1 MGSVSLAETHS
12 PTGNRIPG
20 PHGLRGEILAELKRS
35 PGVTVRQ
42 LAGAAGAS
50 LNAVRRYLRELE
62 DEGLIEHQRQHK
74 GVGAPV
80 FTYRLSSAG
89 ESLFPRRYEAT
100 LLALLDRLVERE
112 GRAAAVTALEEQFDG
127 LAQKLKPETAGLM
140 PADRLAA
147 VAKAMAEEGYMAES
161 AVTGDSF
168 GTLIEHNCAI
178 QAVAERFP
186 EVCVAEERFLEA
198 VLGKP
203 IERRG
208 HILAGCGCCE
218 YRVRFNALQ
227 RAAEEST

>member
-1 MGSVSLAETHS
+1 MGTVSLAETHS
-12 PTGNRIPG
+12 PTGNPIPG
-20 PHGLRGEILAELKRS
+20 PRGLRGEILAELKRS

-62 DEGLIEHQRQHK
+62 DEGLIEHQPQHK

-112 GRAAAVTALEEQFDG
+112 GRVAAVTALGEQFDG
-127 LAQKLKPETAGLM
+127 LAQKLKPETAGLV
-140 PADRLAA
+140 PADRLAV

-161 AVTGDSF
+161 AVSDDSF

-208 HILAGCGCCE
+208 HILAGCACCE
-218 YRVRFNALQ
+218 YRVRFNAPQ

>member
-1 MGSVSLAETHS
+1 MGTVSLAETHS
-12 PTGNRIPG
+12 PTGKPIPG
-20 PHGLRGEILAELKRS
+20 PRGLRGQILAELKRS

-62 DEGLIEHQRQHK
+62 DDGLIEHQRQHK

-100 LLALLDRLVERE
+100 LLALLNRLVERE
-112 GRAAAVTALEEQFDG
+112 GRAGAVTALQEQFDG
-127 LAQKLKPETAGLM
+127 LAEKLKPETADLV
-140 PADRLAA
+140 PAERLAV
-147 VAKAMAEEGYMAES
+147 VARALTDEGYMAES
-161 AVTGDSF
+161 AVSGDSL

-178 QAVAERFP
+178 QSVAERFP

-218 YRVRFNALQ
+218 YRVRFNPPQ
-227 RAAEEST
+227 RTPQESP

>member
-1 MGSVSLAETHS
+1 MGTVSLAETHA
-12 PTGNRIPG
+12 PIGTRIPG
-20 PHGLRGEILAELKRS
+20 PGGLRGQILAELKRS

-42 LAGAAGAS
+42 LAAAAVAS

-62 DEGLIEHQRQHK
+62 DDGLIEHQRQHK

-127 LAQKLKPETAGLM
+127 LAQKLKSETAGLV
-140 PADRLAA
+140 PAERLAA
-147 VAKAMAEEGYMAES
+147 VARAMADEGYMAES
-161 AVTGDSF
+161 ALSGDSF
-168 GTLIEHNCAI
+168 GTLMEHNCAI

-198 VLGKP
+198 VLGTP

-218 YRVRFNALQ
+218 YRVRFNARQ